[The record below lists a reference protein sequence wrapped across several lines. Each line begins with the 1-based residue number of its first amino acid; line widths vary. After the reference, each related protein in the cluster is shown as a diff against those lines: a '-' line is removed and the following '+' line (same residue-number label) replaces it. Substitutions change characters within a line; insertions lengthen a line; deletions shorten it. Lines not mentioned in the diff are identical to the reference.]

1 MYTEQF
7 QISKEFN
14 LMFIMNIYI
23 YITNESFLQIHWIY
37 SQTSMHDTMYL
48 HRKQKKENLMYS
60 KMWKMIQRSESWK
73 IFVNE
78 IDTESASLILS
89 TLLK

>member
-7 QISKEFN
+7 QISKEYN
-14 LMFIMNIYI
+14 LMLIMNIYI
-23 YITNESFLQIHWIY
+23 YYKWIILTTNTLSLLSDKYAWHYVFTQK
-37 SQTSMHDTMYL
+37 T
-48 HRKQKKENLMYS
+48 KKENLMYS
-60 KMWKMIQRSESWK
+60 KMWKMIQWSESWK